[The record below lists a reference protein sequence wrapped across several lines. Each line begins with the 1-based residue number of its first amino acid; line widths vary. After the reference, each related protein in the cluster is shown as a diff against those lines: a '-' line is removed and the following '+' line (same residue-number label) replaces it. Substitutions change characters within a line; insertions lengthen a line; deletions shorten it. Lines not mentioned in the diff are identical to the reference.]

1 MAGEKNIGSE
11 HRIELVERELLSV
24 YGVHSLGSYDEKE
37 IRMETADGV
46 LAVQGDGMN
55 IKQLNLEEGNV
66 VIEGLIKGLVY
77 DEKEMMRK
85 GLWNRFLK

>member
-1 MAGEKNIGSE
+1 MAGEKNMSLQ
-11 HRIELVERELLSV
+11 HRVELVERELLSV
-24 YGVHSLGSYDEKE
+24 YGVYSLGSYDEKE

-46 LAVQGDGMN
+46 LAVQGDSLN
-55 IKQLNLEEGNV
+55 IKQLNLEDGNV
-66 VIEGLIKGLVY
+66 VIEGLIRGLVY